1 MYIVLPAASHFEY
14 IVADRIGHP
23 FGIIVAKNFAHFHAG
38 DAISCNGFLCDH
50 KTPVDKGS
58 LALDSLDLIALRD
71 FIPFVDKAVIGS
83 DDKPVCIRTGRDA
96 ADQVGDFR
104 NRLLTGDK
112 DFILGIRLV
121 STSIDLIVVHIHD
134 LFAGED
140 AAQLG
145 DLERL
150 DVVKLDTSAVLAVL
164 MQNCFTLGKIVARHT
179 IDQHL
184 EIVRHRQLC
193 VWKQRCHAETGIGW
207 QNTELDFQL
216 RCTFWVIL
224 HPAEQFLAHLIAHG
238 IRDDDHRAFLGILQI
253 AGIEISL
260 QGQCHKC
267 VRFLNSSIPLG
278 KQRFQI
284 LVGIDVF
291 HQIAQR
297 LESCRF
303 FELIVSGIEAAIFV
317 VQPEV
322 LLLILAQNLF
332 EAVRATVISSLNDL
346 IGAVKHL
353 IAASGLFP
361 KVQFAPLLADLRDG
375 QAIQCRPHILSQ
387 KPLHN
392 PFCEGLVNGKEGIA
406 VH

>member
-1 MYIVLPAASHFEY
+1 M
-14 IVADRIGHP
+14 
-23 FGIIVAKNFAHFHAG
+23 
-38 DAISCNGFLCDH
+38 
-50 KTPVDKGS
+50 
-58 LALDSLDLIALRD
+58 
-71 FIPFVDKAVIGS
+71 
-83 DDKPVCIRTGRDA
+83 
-96 ADQVGDFR
+96 
-104 NRLLTGDK
+104 
-112 DFILGIRLV
+112 
-121 STSIDLIVVHIHD
+121 VHIHD

-140 AAQLG
+140 ATQLG

-179 IDQHL
+179 INQHL
-184 EIVRHRQLC
+184 EIVHHRQLC

-238 IRDDDHRAFLGILQI
+238 IRDNDHRAFLGVLQI
-253 AGIEISL
+253 ASIEVPL

-267 VRFLNSSIPLG
+267 VRLLNGGIPLG
-278 KQRFQI
+278 KQHFQI
-284 LVGIDVF
+284 LVGVDVF
-291 HQIAQR
+291 YQIAQR

-303 FELIVSGIEAAIFV
+303 FELIVSRIEPAIFV

-322 LLLILAQNLF
+322 FLLILAQNLF
-332 EAVRATVISSLNDL
+332 EAVRATVIPRLNDL
-346 IGAVKHL
+346 VGAVKHL
-353 IAASGLFP
+353 IAAPGFFA
-361 KVQFAPLLADLRDG
+361 KVHLAPLFTDLRDG
-375 QAIQCRPHILSQ
+375 QAVQCCPHILSQ

-392 PFCEGLVNGKEGIA
+392 PFYEDLVNGKESIA

>member
-1 MYIVLPAASHFEY
+1 
-14 IVADRIGHP
+14 
-23 FGIIVAKNFAHFHAG
+23 
-38 DAISCNGFLCDH
+38 
-50 KTPVDKGS
+50 
-58 LALDSLDLIALRD
+58 
-71 FIPFVDKAVIGS
+71 
-83 DDKPVCIRTGRDA
+83 
-96 ADQVGDFR
+96 
-104 NRLLTGDK
+104 
-112 DFILGIRLV
+112 
-121 STSIDLIVVHIHD
+121 
-134 LFAGED
+134 
-140 AAQLG
+140 
-145 DLERL
+145 
-150 DVVKLDTSAVLAVL
+150 

-224 HPAEQFLAHLIAHG
+224 HPAEQLLAHLIAHC
-238 IRDDDHRAFLGILQI
+238 IRDDDHRALLGILQI
-253 AGIEISL
+253 AGIEVPL
-260 QGQCHKC
+260 QGQRHKC
-267 VRFLNSSIPLG
+267 VRLLNGGIPLG

-284 LVGIDVF
+284 LVGVDVF
-291 HQIAQR
+291 YQIAQR

-303 FELIVSGIEAAIFV
+303 FKLIISRIEAAIFV

-322 LLLILAQNLF
+322 FLLILAQNLF
-332 EAVRATVISSLNDL
+332 EVVRATVIPSLNDL

-361 KVQFAPLLADLRDG
+361 KVHFAPLLADLRDG

-392 PFCEGLVNGKEGIA
+392 PFYEDLVNGKEGIA